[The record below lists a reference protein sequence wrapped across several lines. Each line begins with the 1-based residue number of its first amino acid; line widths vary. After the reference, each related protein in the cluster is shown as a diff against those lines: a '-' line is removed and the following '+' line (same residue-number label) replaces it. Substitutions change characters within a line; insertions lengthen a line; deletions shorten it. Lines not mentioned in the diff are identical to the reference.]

1 MQDTAEQLLSGDAWR
16 QFCDRLK
23 QAGDTILSDDY
34 PASSRERSEGFRS
47 LTRLLSY
54 AMQMEIECADPAFPQ
69 LFHHEQP
76 HNQWG
81 GPNPDNGYLRA
92 SIHPDHAYRVWG
104 TLAGV
109 RQMILSLHEGD
120 MQLGQFGVYS
130 EQTLSDWELGPNGE
144 LEVFVSKEKPE
155 YATNWMPLHEDARI
169 FSARIYV
176 SDWENDACPT
186 LHIERLGAEGL
197 AAPPLEPAALASALE
212 RSVNWVE
219 KSAEFWNRYTG
230 SAWARATPN
239 ALDPARSA
247 PGGADHILYG
257 NCCWELAED
266 EALVV
271 NCEAPEAEYYNF
283 CIHTLGGL
291 ESGDFANRQV
301 SLSDQQ
307 LHVDDDGCIRLVL
320 SARDPGVPNWIDN
333 EGRERGMLVYRFV
346 WATTNPKPEG
356 RVVKV
361 DQVRSL
367 VPDGHPTI
375 DANER
380 RRRLSARREQFWNR
394 SI

>member
-1 MQDTAEQLLSGDAWR
+1 MSDAADRLLSGDAWHD
-16 QFCDRLK
+16 FCDRLK
-23 QAGDTILSDDY
+23 AAGDTILGDDF
-34 PASSRERSEGFRS
+34 PEGARERTEGFRY

-54 AMQMEIECADPAFPQ
+54 SMQMEIECGDPAFPQ
-69 LFHHEQP
+69 LCHFEQP

-92 SIHPDHAYRVWG
+92 AIHPDHAYRVWG

-109 RQMILSLHEGD
+109 RQIILSLHQGA

-130 EQTLSDWELGPNGE
+130 EQTLSDWKLGPNDE
-144 LEVFVSKEKPE
+144 LELFISKEKPAH
-155 YATNWMPLHEDARI
+155 ATNWMPLHEDARI

-176 SDWENDACPT
+176 SDWEHDATPI
-186 LHIERLGAEGL
+186 LHIERIGAEGV
-197 AAPPLEPAALASALE
+197 APPPLEPATLAAALE

-219 KSAEFWNRYTG
+219 KSAAFWNNYTG

-239 ALDPARSA
+239 KTAPAGPA

-271 NCEAPEAEYYNF
+271 SCEAPEAEYYNF
-283 CIHTLGGL
+283 CIHTLGSL

-301 SLSDQQ
+301 SLSDRQ
-307 LHVDDDGCIRLVL
+307 LHVDDDGCVRIVL

-333 EGRERGMLVYRFV
+333 EGRARGMLVYRFV
-346 WATTNPKPEG
+346 WATSNPKPDG
-356 RVVKV
+356 RVVKL
-361 DQVRSL
+361 DQVRDL
-367 VPDGHPTI
+367 MPDGHPKV
-375 DANER
+375 DENER

-394 SI
+394 SL